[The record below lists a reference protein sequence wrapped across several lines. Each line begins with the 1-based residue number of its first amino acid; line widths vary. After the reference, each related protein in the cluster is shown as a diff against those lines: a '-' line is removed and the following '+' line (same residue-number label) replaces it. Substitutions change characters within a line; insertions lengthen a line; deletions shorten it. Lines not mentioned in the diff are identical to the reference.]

1 MHAFGAQIGGFGVCA
16 DVQKWCEGVQPPEHL
31 RNTMIHHCAA
41 HAQIT
46 LSLMLD
52 TGLVQPLWLHWCS
65 EVARVG
71 RARVCESGAR
81 VCACVRA
88 HRNTTDTPRSPRF
101 STVQH
106 RPLYRGS
113 NACLQACTRPVQPL
127 CMQLVLRH
135 ARARCRHVDARV
147 VRAHQHRD
155 VTSQNGGPEVHQFWH
170 CWNPPKHRS

>member
-16 DVQKWCEGVQPPEHL
+16 CVQKWCEGVQPPEHL

-81 VCACVRA
+81 VCARVRA

-106 RPLYRGS
+106 MCLYRGS

-147 VRAHQHRD
+147 VRACARIHFLSNPRNHQMST
-155 VTSQNGGPEVHQFWH
+155 VQPLWLY
-170 CWNPPKHRS
+170 KA